1 MPTRVAK
8 KIARPVKRVSWT
20 RRLLRFVFG
29 LLALLYLFWALSLFA
44 LSLFGAASATSVL
57 ACASA
62 GYFFVASLSLLV
74 YLYTS
79 EIYPTRIRA
88 FGCGVAS
95 AWLRLAS
102 TIGPGI
108 VGFMIVSH
116 GLRSLFAVFGAFA
129 LFGGLATVL
138 AGIET
143 RSRLLEELSP

>member
-1 MPTRVAK
+1 MRTSDR
-8 KIARPVKRVSWT
+8 IG
-20 RRLLRFVFG
+20 RRAWFIGAFFG
-29 LLALLYLFWALSLFA
+29 AALSLFA
-44 LSLFGAASATSVL
+44 LSLLGASATSVF

-62 GYFFVASLSLLV
+62 RYFFVASLSLLV

-102 TIGPGI
+102 AIGPGI
-108 VGFMIVSH
+108 VRFMIVSH

-129 LFGGLATVL
+129 LFGGLGTVL